1 MVGSGPPAF
10 RNRQLLA
17 LADAGLVHFIGPAA
31 HVSVRDGVF
40 HASSAAVA
48 GSDVSARVL
57 VDAWMHF
64 HDVSESADPLVRSL
78 DAAGRIRPF
87 SAPAHDGRGGVPT
100 GGFDIDEATS
110 RLVHRDGSLDAA
122 FHVAGIPVEET
133 IHDVVISPMPR
144 TDPTMLRETDRV
156 ARSLLAVATA
166 AVPSV
171 EAEDA
176 ESTSA
181 EAASASV

>member
-1 MVGSGPPAF
+1 
-10 RNRQLLA
+10 
-17 LADAGLVHFIGPAA
+17 
-31 HVSVRDGVF
+31 
-40 HASSAAVA
+40 
-48 GSDVSARVL
+48 
-57 VDAWMHF
+57 
-64 HDVSESADPLVRSL
+64 
-78 DAAGRIRPF
+78 
-87 SAPAHDGRGGVPT
+87 
-100 GGFDIDEATS
+100 
-110 RLVHRDGSLDAA
+110 
-122 FHVAGIPVEET
+122 VEET